1 MTQIINA
8 TTATPHPFNYGLH
21 KERELNGK
29 GNLCIA
35 FLSDTHIGYS
45 AHKHVNRQGLNLR
58 ELDGETALAQ
68 CVRGIIADPTIT
80 TVIHGGDF
88 FHSAKPTA
96 RQIKVVKS
104 ALDTLGK
111 AGIKVFGQAGNHDV
125 SDVKSELTA
134 VSLLD
139 DQSRHSYALW
149 TPYQVYQIADGVF
162 LHSVSHHGLRGSD
175 APIVK
180 AVEDGLNIFST
191 HGAALDPAN
200 HTLMQCADS
209 VREQFIPP
217 EMVIDDSFIAKM
229 LGHYHN
235 RYAIGDGN
243 FNAWYAGSTV
253 RRGFSDDAGGRGWM
267 RFELT
272 PNGELSVESR
282 NIFQRP
288 QFDLP
293 VIDAEG
299 LTATEFQELV
309 AINIAN
315 TGADL
320 ELFDEVNA
328 PIVRQRATNAT
339 RSLRKALDRR
349 HLNDLSKNMLHWD
362 LDLKSPA
369 PIKRIVTDE
378 GEVVEQSNEEQDEHT
393 PSLASENNSGGAVDY
408 FDKWVNGSSTLLNI
422 PESHRPEVTTNARSH
437 LANAENLKGN

>member
-8 TTATPHPFNYGLH
+8 TIATPHPFNYGMH
-21 KERELNGK
+21 KERELNAK
-29 GNLCIA
+29 GNLIIA

-58 ELDGETALAQ
+58 ELDGEYALAE
-68 CVRGIIADPTIT
+68 CVRSIIADPTIT
-80 TVIHGGDF
+80 VVIHGGDF

-149 TPYQVYQIADGVF
+149 TPYQVYEIADGVF

-175 APIVK
+175 APTVK
-180 AVEDGLNIFST
+180 AITGGLNIFST

-217 EMVIDDSFIAKM
+217 EMVIDDSFVAKM

-235 RYAIGDGN
+235 RYEIGAGG

-288 QFDLP
+288 QYDFP

-299 LTATEFQELV
+299 LDATELQELV
-309 AINIAN
+309 SGNILN
-315 TGADL
+315 TGLDL
-320 ELFDEVNA
+320 SLFDEANA
-328 PIVRQRATNAT
+328 PIIRQRVTNAT
-339 RSLRKALDRR
+339 RSLRQALDRR
-349 HLNDLSKNMLHWD
+349 YLNDLGKNMLHWD
-362 LDLKSPA
+362 LDVKSPA
-369 PIKRIVTDE
+369 PVKRIITED
-378 GEVVEQSNEEQDEHT
+378 GEVVEQSSDEEEKGT
-393 PSLASENNSGGAVDY
+393 PSLANENNSGGAVEY
-408 FDKWVNGSSTLLNI
+408 FDKWVNNSNTLSNL

-437 LANAENLKGN
+437 LTNAENLKGN